1 MDSEG
6 NCDTLTHGCIW
17 RNDIPALGSDQVNSA
32 SGLQVS
38 LRFRPA
44 EMPKKRSLLDLFSS
58 DFRSYR

>member
-6 NCDTLTHGCIW
+6 NCDTLTHRCIW

-44 EMPKKRSLLDLFSS
+44 EMPK
-58 DFRSYR
+58 